1 MKFRDLSLMRILAS
15 NNLTHIILIISEI
28 IGAIK
33 SIEEILLTKEA
44 GAYSPFSP
52 LVKKGSGLSR
62 KTDRKKYLKI

>member
-1 MKFRDLSLMRILAS
+1 MKFQDLSLMRILAS

-33 SIEEILLTKEA
+33 SIEEILLTKEV
-44 GAYSPFSP
+44 GAYST

-62 KTDRKKYLKI
+62 KMDRKNLYLKI

>member
-15 NNLTHIILIISEI
+15 NNLTYIILIISEI

-33 SIEEILLTKEA
+33 SIEEILLTKEV
-44 GAYSPFSP
+44 GAYST

-62 KTDRKKYLKI
+62 KMDRKNLYLKI

>member
-44 GAYSPFSP
+44 GAYSP

-62 KTDRKKYLKI
+62 KMDRKKYLKI